1 MTEREN
7 EGILAFKPPPLAVLR
22 LWLAPARAWHRPSFM
37 GVEHVDPS
45 RPTMF
50 VGNHTLYGVQ
60 DVPHIL
66 FELKRVHGIFPRA
79 LADRAHFVFPVWRD
93 LLTAFGC
100 VKGTRENC
108 RALMLAGQHLMV
120 FPGGGREVFKCKN
133 EAYRLIWK
141 ERIGFVQLAAAFSYR
156 MVPFA
161 SLGADESLHIVL
173 DARDIMS
180 SPIGKLLQATGIAD
194 KYLRGGEEL
203 PPLVRGV
210 GLTWIPQPEKFF
222 VSFGCPIPTWR
233 YRRCTEDVA
242 AMHELRAKVASS
254 IEAQLEQ
261 LQCMRRGSSG
271 KEAGASRAGT
281 SEWDKLVAGL
291 ATQVERAKRQ
301 LRSRTRRQRASETS
315 VRDGTIGA
323 EPDSPLGVKP
333 APRS

>member
-1 MTEREN
+1 MTESEN
-7 EGILAFKPPPLAVLR
+7 EAIFAFKPPSLAVLR
-22 LWLAPARAWHRPSFM
+22 LWLAPTRAWHRPSFM
-37 GVEHVDPS
+37 GIECVDPS

-50 VGNHTLYGVQ
+50 VGNHTLYGVL
-60 DVPHIL
+60 DVPHIQ

-108 RALMLAGQHLMV
+108 RALMLAGQHLML
-120 FPGGGREVFKCKN
+120 FPGGGREVFKRKN

-141 ERIGFVQLAAAFSYR
+141 ERIGFVQLAAAFGYR
-156 MVPFA
+156 IVPFA

-180 SPIGKLLQATGIAD
+180 SPIGKLLKATGIAD

-210 GLTWIPQPEKFF
+210 GLTWIPRPEKFF
-222 VSFGCPIPTWR
+222 VSFGRPISTSR
-233 YRRCTEDVA
+233 YRRRTEDVA

-254 IEAQLEQ
+254 IEAQLEF
-261 LQCMRRGSSG
+261 LQRMRRSMSG
-271 KEAGASRAGT
+271 EGAGARRVRT
-281 SEWDKLVAGL
+281 SDWDKLVAGL
-291 ATQVERAKRQ
+291 ETQVERAKRHVT
-301 LRSRTRRQRASETS
+301 SRTKARQRKA
-315 VRDGTIGA
+315 
-323 EPDSPLGVKP
+323 
-333 APRS
+333 